1 MPRTLLRVASR
12 SQVEDILDMRAAD
25 GGGTA
30 KKSVAKKSAR
40 KSVARLMGR
49 VRIEL
54 QRNRRPIAVR
64 GPRRPSRRTTPP
76 TEAEVLISMAR
87 AWLTATSAVVL
98 FCGALALAP
107 IWDRAI
113 FSEALREAL
122 TTNPELPQPA
132 DEGPVDAPTVPGLQG
147 ERR

>member
-1 MPRTLLRVASR
+1 
-12 SQVEDILDMRAAD
+12 MRAAD

-30 KKSVAKKSAR
+30 KKSVAKKSAS
-40 KSVARLMGR
+40 KSVARLTGR
-49 VRIEL
+49 VRVER
-54 QRNRRPIAVR
+54 QRNGWPIAVR
-64 GPRRPSRRTTPP
+64 GHRRPPRRAAPP
-76 TEAEVLISMAR
+76 TETEVLAAIAR
-87 AWLTATSAVVL
+87 AWLTTTGAVVL
-98 FCGALALAP
+98 FCGVLALAP

-132 DEGPVDAPTVPGLQG
+132 DEGPVDAAAVPGPQG